1 MQGIFHLY
9 RLRIHIKYCEFK
21 ENTYS
26 DFLAE
31 TDSLSM
37 ERIVFENCLMDDGET
52 VNTVDEH

>member
-1 MQGIFHLY
+1 M
-9 RLRIHIKYCEFK
+9 